1 MAMCTTVASPDGY
14 GQHLCIHHKH
24 DEFNELVKDPKQ
36 SEPSHSDH
44 SDDGHNTD
52 ELLRMLGEDDSK
64 KKKVLTTIREKN
76 ARRAARSSEDDYF
89 LEGAKVTKLKVAK
102 NAIIRT
108 QPMKAEP
115 EDFSDRDSDMSDD
128 EESTVKRMFT
138 TKPRPNVGRALK
150 SSSFN
155 KVKTEKPTPTPV
167 KQYTNTSKRK
177 SLLKPRAEHPEIIDE
192 EEFLE
197 DDDFD
202 LDEVSDPVVSDR
214 PTHSENES
222 LLKPRAEHP
231 EIIDEEEF
239 LEDDDFDLDELKS
252 LLKPR
257 AEHPEIIDEEFLED
271 NNFDL
276 DEVSDA
282 TVSDRPAEHPEIIDE
297 EEFLDRRTTTLTLTS
312 KNESLLKPRA
322 EHPEIIDEEEF
333 LEDDDFDLD
342 ENESLLK
349 PRAEHPEIID
359 EEEFL
364 EDDDFDLDE
373 DVGGEWRREDED
385 VTTQTTTKSQPIR
398 RPERMDEEI
407 PSDDDSHSEDDS
419 LYDVMPSSD
428 SEDMDDW
435 FTLDIRAER
444 AGDYLPWLGDK
455 AHKLLTEEKHRVSS
469 RLAALRQSV
478 TALQSSG
485 RVQSDQIKVATEALH
500 ELDAMLAAA

>member
-1 MAMCTTVASPDGY
+1 MSDMEEPPMKVLKMDVAPSSLDSTMEGQEEGQEEWLSEGVLTDDDYMAANPSQEPDAKEPESQEPHEELETAMQQDIEDTLNNFERVATS
-14 GQHLCIHHKH
+14 K
-24 DEFNELVKDPKQ
+24 DEFNDLLKKDPKE
-36 SEPSHSDH
+36 SEPSHSEH

-52 ELLRMLGEDDSK
+52 ELLRMLGEDDGK

-138 TKPRPNVGRALK
+138 SKPRPIAGRALK
-150 SSSFN
+150 SSSFTR
-155 KVKTEKPTPTPV
+155 VKTEKPKPTPV
-167 KQYTNTSKRK
+167 KQYTNTSKNK
-177 SLLKPRAEHPEIIDE
+177 SLLKPKAEHPEII
-192 EEFLE
+192 
-197 DDDFD
+197 
-202 LDEVSDPVVSDR
+202 
-214 PTHSENES
+214 N
-222 LLKPRAEHP
+222 
-231 EIIDEEEF
+231 
-239 LEDDDFDLDELKS
+239 
-252 LLKPR
+252 
-257 AEHPEIIDEEFLED
+257 
-271 NNFDL
+271 
-276 DEVSDA
+276 
-282 TVSDRPAEHPEIIDE
+282 
-297 EEFLDRRTTTLTLTS
+297 
-312 KNESLLKPRA
+312 
-322 EHPEIIDEEEF
+322 
-333 LEDDDFDLD
+333 
-342 ENESLLK
+342 
-349 PRAEHPEIID
+349 

-373 DVGGEWRREDED
+373 DVGEEWRHDDED
-385 VTTQTTTKSQPIR
+385 VTATKSQPIR

-435 FTLDIRAER
+435 FSLDIRAER

-485 RVQSDQIKVATEALH
+485 RVQTDQIKVATEALH
-500 ELDAMLAAA
+500 ELDAMLAAS